1 MSDECQYYYNDSSF
15 WGYGYTCLLKQSEG
29 KDRTVDSDWVHKF
42 CWNYNYHDCP
52 FYQTKHGSS
61 SSGCYLTSAC
71 TQARGLPDDCEELT
85 VLRAFRDTYVRALPT
100 GEADVRRYYA
110 TAPQIVNA
118 IHRGCAAPE
127 TLDRIYREL
136 VQPCVQLIRDGKNE
150 AAYRLYKA
158 YSLALEERYL

>member
-1 MSDECQYYYNDSSF
+1 MSDECQYYYNDSSL

-127 TLDRIYREL
+127 MLPL
-136 VQPCVQLIRDGKNE
+136 
-150 AAYRLYKA
+150 AAA
-158 YSLALEERYL
+158 